1 MEKGLLRAV
10 QIELLSPEFF
20 AETPQHIPY
29 QAHKQIACRQ
39 KFQLKVQKSNLY
51 ATKKQ
56 NLSVILNFLN
66 HHSFFPVVR
75 F

>member
-10 QIELLSPEFF
+10 QVELLSPEFF

-39 KFQLKVQKSNLY
+39 KIQLKVQK
-51 ATKKQ
+51 KQ
-56 NLSVILNFLN
+56 FI
-66 HHSFFPVVR
+66 
-75 F
+75 

>member
-10 QIELLSPEFF
+10 QVELLSPESF

-39 KFQLKVQKSNLY
+39 KIQLKVQKKQFICHEK
-51 ATKKQ
+51 TK
-56 NLSVILNFLN
+56 LV
-66 HHSFFPVVR
+66 PVYLTS
-75 F
+75 